1 MKKIIYTVLMG
12 LTIMIVAYSCKESQI
27 DDLDLPPAASRS
39 ITGEGIVVGNVS
51 IDNQFVKVPLKI
63 SLSGAAEEA
72 FQVGLTLNNDTVT
85 QLINNGGLTNAVLM
99 PSAAVE
105 YPNVINVSY
114 GTDNAEG
121 IAIVRRSVLERY
133 FGKKV
138 VFALKLSAPGKGN
151 KIANGKSNILVI
163 INTEELLKSTD
174 IHFLNFQGGGTY
186 NVAYQGNY
194 IVGPAGVTIP
204 LIISLD
210 NSPSTAFNVKIKDN
224 VDTVATLVS
233 NGTLPANTIHLAAK
247 DFTIDTLVRF
257 NTGAT
262 SATVRLSIPWPVFDA
277 NIVANKKFAFALS
290 LSDNTNH
297 VIHPT
302 KGKVIVVIDPNVN
315 LDNNSPIIGNGTG
328 LIAKYYTNTQLA
340 PDDGREPF
348 ATRVDGTIEFS
359 GDGWPN
365 NVKNTAG
372 TSLSRDNFA
381 TKWVGEFLAPVRGDY
396 IFYQTRWDDGS
407 RLFINGKAIIDDY
420 TTQWDK
426 PERKATIRLER
437 GIRYKIEA
445 HHRENVGGQ
454 QAYLEYEVPS
464 AGITGKR
471 AVPRTQLFP
480 TP

>member
-1 MKKIIYTVLMG
+1 MKKIIYTLLIG
-12 LTIMIVAYSCKESQI
+12 FIIIIGAYSCKESQI
-27 DDLDLPPAASRS
+27 EDLKLPDPAGKS
-39 ITGEGIVVGNVS
+39 ITGEGIVVGNVTM
-51 IDNQFVKVPLKI
+51 DNQFVKVPFKI
-63 SLSGAAEEA
+63 SLSGMAEEA

-105 YPNVINVSY
+105 YPNVINVAY

-133 FGKKV
+133 LGKKV

-151 KIANGKSNILVI
+151 KIASGKSTILVV
-163 INTEELLKSTD
+163 INTSDLLKQSDVHYLT
-174 IHFLNFQGGGTY
+174 FQGGGIYTVVQGP
-186 NVAYQGNY
+186 NYQ
-194 IVGPAGVTIP
+194 VGPAGVTIP

-210 NSPSTAFNVKIKDN
+210 NAPTTAFNVKIKDN
-224 VDTVATLVS
+224 IDTIATLLS
-233 NGTLPANTIHLAAK
+233 AGTLINAIHLAAK
-247 DFTIDTLVRF
+247 DFTLDTLVRF
-257 NTGAT
+257 NTGAS

-302 KGKVIVVIDPNVN
+302 KGKVIVVVDPSVN

-328 LIAKYYTNTQLA
+328 LIAKYYTDTQLA
-340 PDDGREPF
+340 PDDGRAPTTTRIDAEINF
-348 ATRVDGTIEFS
+348 A
-359 GDGWPN
+359 GDDWP
-365 NVKNTAG
+365 KNAG
-372 TSLSRDNFA
+372 VSFDNFA
-381 TKWVGEFLAPVRGDY
+381 SRWSGEFLAPVRGDY
-396 IFYQTRWDDGS
+396 IFYQTTWDDGS

-420 TTQWDK
+420 TTQWSQ
-426 PERKATIRLER
+426 PGRKATIRLER
-437 GIRYKIEA
+437 GIKYRIEV

-454 QAYLEYEVPS
+454 EAKLEYEVPS

-471 AVPRTQLFP
+471 VIPKTQLFP

>member
-1 MKKIIYTVLMG
+1 MKKIIYSLLMG
-12 LTIMIVAYSCKESQI
+12 LTIIVGAYSCKESQI
-27 DDLDLPPAASRS
+27 EDLKIPDPAGKS
-39 ITGEGIVVGNVS
+39 ITGEGIVVGNVTM
-51 IDNQFVKVPLKI
+51 DNQFVKVPFKI
-63 SLSGAAEEA
+63 SLSGMAEEA

-85 QLINNGGLTNAVLM
+85 QLIGNGGLTNAILM

-105 YPNVINVSY
+105 YPNVINVAF

-133 FGKKV
+133 LGKKV

-151 KIANGKSNILVI
+151 KIANGKSTILVV
-163 INTEELLKSTD
+163 INTSDLLKQSDVHYLT
-174 IHFLNFQGGGTY
+174 FQGGGTY
-186 NVAYQGNY
+186 TVVQGPNYQ
-194 IVGPAGVTIP
+194 VGPAGVTIP

-210 NSPSTAFNVKIKDN
+210 NAPTTAFNVKVRDN
-224 VDTVATLVS
+224 IDTIATLLS
-233 NGTLPANTIHLAAK
+233 AGTLTNAIHLAAK

-257 NTGAT
+257 NTGAS

-297 VIHPT
+297 VIHPI
-302 KGKVIVVIDPNVN
+302 KGKVIVVIDPSVN

-359 GDGWPN
+359 GDGWPD
-365 NVKNTAG
+365 NVKNTSG
-372 TSLSRDNFA
+372 TALSRDNFA
-381 TKWVGEFLAPVRGDY
+381 TKWSGEFLAPVRGDY
-396 IFYQTRWDDGS
+396 VFYQTRWDDGS
-407 RLFINGKAIIDDY
+407 RLYINGKAIIDDY

-437 GIRYKIEA
+437 GIRYRIEA

-471 AVPRTQLFP
+471 AIPRTQLFP

>member
-1 MKKIIYTVLMG
+1 MKKIIYTLIIG
-12 LTIMIVAYSCKESQI
+12 LTIMIGAYSCKESQI
-27 DDLDLPPAASRS
+27 EDLKLPDPAGKS
-39 ITGEGIVVGNVS
+39 ITGEGIVVGNVTM
-51 IDNQFVKVPLKI
+51 DNQFVKVPFKI
-63 SLSGAAEEA
+63 SLSGMAEEA

-105 YPNVINVSY
+105 YPNVINVAF

-133 FGKKV
+133 LGKKV

-151 KIANGKSNILVI
+151 KIANGKSTILVI
-163 INTEELLKSTD
+163 INTADLLKQSD
-174 IHFLNFQGGGTY
+174 IHYLTFQGGGTY
-186 NVAYQGNY
+186 TVMQGPNYQ
-194 IVGPAGVTIP
+194 VGPAGVTIP
-204 LIISLD
+204 LIVSLD
-210 NSPSTAFNVKIKDN
+210 NAPTTAFNVKVRDN
-224 VDTVATLVS
+224 IDTIATLLS
-233 NGTLPANTIHLAAK
+233 AGTLTNAIHLAAK
-247 DFTIDTLVRF
+247 DFTLDTLVRF
-257 NTGAT
+257 NTGAS

-277 NIVANKKFAFALS
+277 NIVANKKFVFALS

-302 KGKVIVVIDPNVN
+302 KGKVIVVIDPSVN

-359 GDGWPN
+359 GDGWPD

-372 TSLSRDNFA
+372 ASLSRDNFA
-381 TKWVGEFLAPVRGDY
+381 TKWSGEFLAPVRGDY

-407 RLFINGKAIIDDY
+407 RLYINGKAIIDDY

-437 GIRYKIEA
+437 GIKYRIEA

-471 AVPRTQLFP
+471 AIPRTQLFP

>member
-1 MKKIIYTVLMG
+1 MKKIIYSLLMA
-12 LTIMIVAYSCKESQI
+12 LTIIVGAYSCKESQI
-27 DDLDLPPAASRS
+27 EDLKIPDPAGKS
-39 ITGEGIVVGNVS
+39 ITGEGIVVGNVTM
-51 IDNQFVKVPLKI
+51 DNQFVKVPFKI
-63 SLSGAAEEA
+63 SLSGMAEEA

-85 QLINNGGLTNAVLM
+85 QLIGNGGLTNAILM

-105 YPNVINVSY
+105 YPNVINVAY

-133 FGKKV
+133 LGKKV

-151 KIANGKSNILVI
+151 KIANGKSTILVV
-163 INTEELLKSTD
+163 INTSDLLKQSDVHYLT
-174 IHFLNFQGGGTY
+174 FQGGGTY
-186 NVAYQGNY
+186 TVVQGPNYQ
-194 IVGPAGVTIP
+194 VGPAGVTIP

-210 NSPSTAFNVKIKDN
+210 NAPTTAFNVKVKDN
-224 VDTVATLVS
+224 IDTIATLLS
-233 NGTLPANTIHLAAK
+233 AGTLTNAVHLAAK
-247 DFTIDTLVRF
+247 DFTLDTLVRF
-257 NTGAT
+257 NTGAS

-302 KGKVIVVIDPNVN
+302 KGKVIVVIEPSVN

-359 GDGWPN
+359 GDGWPD
-365 NVKNTAG
+365 NVKNTSG
-372 TSLSRDNFA
+372 TALSRDNFA
-381 TKWVGEFLAPVRGDY
+381 TKWSGEFLAPVRGDY

-407 RLFINGKAIIDDY
+407 RLYINGKAIIDDY

-437 GIRYKIEA
+437 GIRYRIEA

-471 AVPRTQLFP
+471 AIPRTQLFP

>member
-1 MKKIIYTVLMG
+1 MKKIIYSLLIG
-12 LTIMIVAYSCKESQI
+12 FTIIVGAYSCKESQI
-27 DDLDLPPAASRS
+27 EDLKIPDPAGKS
-39 ITGEGIVVGNVS
+39 ITGEGIVVGNVTM
-51 IDNQFVKVPLKI
+51 DNQFVKVPFKI
-63 SLSGAAEEA
+63 SLSGMAEEA

-85 QLINNGGLTNAVLM
+85 QLIGNGGLTNAILM

-105 YPNVINVSY
+105 YPNVINVAY

-121 IAIVRRSVLERY
+121 VAIVRRSVLERY
-133 FGKKV
+133 LGKKV

-151 KIANGKSNILVI
+151 KIANGKSTILVI
-163 INTEELLKSTD
+163 INTSDLLKQSD
-174 IHFLNFQGGGTY
+174 VHFLTFQGGGTY
-186 NVAYQGNY
+186 TVVQGPNYQ
-194 IVGPAGVTIP
+194 VGPAGVTIP

-210 NSPSTAFNVKIKDN
+210 NAPTTAFNVKVKDN
-224 VDTVATLVS
+224 IDTIATLLS
-233 NGTLPANTIHLAAK
+233 AGTLTNAVHLAAK
-247 DFTIDTLVRF
+247 DFSLDTLIRF
-257 NTGAT
+257 NTGAS

-302 KGKVIVVIDPNVN
+302 KGKVIVVVDPSVN

-348 ATRVDGTIEFS
+348 ATRIDGTIEFS
-359 GDGWPN
+359 GDGWPD

-372 TSLSRDNFA
+372 ASLSRDNFA
-381 TKWVGEFLAPVRGDY
+381 TKWSGEFLAPVRGDY

-407 RLFINGKAIIDDY
+407 RLYINGKAVIDDY

-426 PERKATIRLER
+426 PERKATVRLER
-437 GIRYKIEA
+437 GIKYRIEA

-471 AVPRTQLFP
+471 AIPRTQLFP

>member
-1 MKKIIYTVLMG
+1 MKKIIYSVLIG
-12 LTIMIVAYSCKESQI
+12 LTIMIGAYSCKESQVE
-27 DDLDLPPAASRS
+27 DLKLPDNASSS
-39 ITGEGIVVGNVS
+39 ITGEGIVVGNVT
-51 IDNQFVKVPLKI
+51 IDNQFVRVPFKI
-63 SLSGAAEEA
+63 SLSTAAQEA

-85 QLINNGGLTNAVLM
+85 QLINNGSLTNAVLM
-99 PSAAVE
+99 PSTAVE
-105 YPNVINVSY
+105 YPTVINVAF

-121 IAIVRRSVLERY
+121 VAIVRKATLERY
-133 FGKKV
+133 YGKKV
-138 VFALKLSAPGKGN
+138 VFALKLATPGKGN
-151 KIANGKSNILVI
+151 KVVNGRSNILVI
-163 INTEELLKSTD
+163 INPNELFKATD
-174 IHFLNFQGGGTY
+174 IHYLTFQGGGTY
-186 NVAYQGNY
+186 NVTQGPNYQ
-194 IVGPAGVTIP
+194 VGPAGVTIP
-204 LIISLD
+204 LIINLE
-210 NSPSTAFNVKIKDN
+210 NAPSTAFNVKIKDN
-224 VDTVATLVS
+224 ADTIATLIS
-233 NGTLPANTIHLAAK
+233 AGTLTNVVHLAAK
-247 DFTIDTLVRF
+247 DFTLDTLVRF

-262 SATVRLSIPWPVFDA
+262 FATVRLSIPWPVFDA

-290 LSDNTNH
+290 LYDNTNH

-302 KGKVIVVIDPNVN
+302 KGKVIVLVDPNVN

-348 ATRVDGTIEFS
+348 ATRVDATIEFG
-359 GDGWPN
+359 GDGWPDG
-365 NVKNTAG
+365 VKNTAG
-372 TSLSRDNFA
+372 ASLSRDNFA
-381 TKWVGEFLAPVRGDY
+381 TKWTGEFLAPVRGDY

-471 AVPRTQLFP
+471 AVPKAQLFP

>member
-1 MKKIIYTVLMG
+1 MKKIIYTLLIG
-12 LTIMIVAYSCKESQI
+12 LTIIVGAYSCKESQI
-27 DDLDLPPAASRS
+27 EDLKLPDPAGKS
-39 ITGEGIVVGNVS
+39 ITGEGIVVGNVTM
-51 IDNQFVKVPLKI
+51 DNQFVKVPFKI
-63 SLSGAAEEA
+63 SLSGMAEEA

-105 YPNVINVSY
+105 YPNVINVTY

-133 FGKKV
+133 LGKKV

-151 KIANGKSNILVI
+151 KIASGKSTILVI
-163 INTEELLKSTD
+163 INTSDLLKQSD
-174 IHFLNFQGGGTY
+174 IHYLTFQGGGTY
-186 NVAYQGNY
+186 TVVQGPNYQ
-194 IVGPAGVTIP
+194 VGPAGVTIP

-210 NSPSTAFNVKIKDN
+210 NAPTTAFNVKIKDN
-224 VDTVATLVS
+224 VDTIATLLS
-233 NGTLPANTIHLAAK
+233 AGTLTNAIHLAAK
-247 DFTIDTLVRF
+247 DFTLDTLVRF
-257 NTGAT
+257 NTGAS

-302 KGKVIVVIDPNVN
+302 KGKVIVVVDPSVN

-348 ATRVDGTIEFS
+348 ATRIDGTIEFS
-359 GDGWPN
+359 GDGWPD

-372 TSLSRDNFA
+372 VSLSRDNFA
-381 TKWVGEFLAPVRGDY
+381 SKWSGEFLAPVRGDY

-407 RLFINGKAIIDDY
+407 RLYINGKAIIDDY

-437 GIRYKIEA
+437 GIKYRIEA

-471 AVPRTQLFP
+471 AIPRTQLFP

>member
-1 MKKIIYTVLMG
+1 MKKIIYSVLIG
-12 LTIMIVAYSCKESQI
+12 LTIIIGAYSCKESQVE
-27 DDLDLPPAASRS
+27 DLKLPDPAGKS
-39 ITGEGIVVGNVS
+39 ITGEGIVVGNVT
-51 IDNQFVKVPLKI
+51 IDNQFVKVPFKI
-63 SLSGAAEEA
+63 SLSGMAEEA

-85 QLINNGGLTNAVLM
+85 QLIGNGGLTNAVLM

-105 YPNVINVSY
+105 YPTVINVAY

-121 IAIVRRSVLERY
+121 IAIVRRATLERY
-133 FGKKV
+133 LGKKV

-151 KIANGKSNILVI
+151 KIANGKSTILVV
-163 INTEELLKSTD
+163 INTSELLKVSD
-174 IHFLNFQGGGTY
+174 VHYLSLQGGGTY
-186 NVAYQGNY
+186 NVVFQGNY

-210 NSPSTAFNVKIKDN
+210 NAPSTAFNVKIRDN
-224 VDTVATLVS
+224 VDTIATLVS
-233 NGTLPANTIHLAAK
+233 NGTLPANAIHLAAK

-257 NTGAT
+257 NTGAS
-262 SATVRLSIPWPVFDA
+262 SATVRVSIPWPVFDA

-340 PDDGREPF
+340 PDDGRAPF
-348 ATRVDGTIEFS
+348 ATRIDENINFAGDDWPDKVKSVDGI
-359 GDGWPN
+359 
-365 NVKNTAG
+365 
-372 TSLSRDNFA
+372 SLSKDNFA
-381 TKWVGEFLAPVRGDY
+381 SRWSGEFLASVRGDY
-396 IFYQTRWDDGS
+396 IFYQTTWDDGS

-420 TTQWDK
+420 TTSWSQ
-426 PERKATIRLER
+426 PGRKATIRLER
-437 GIRYKIEA
+437 GIKYRIEV

-454 QAYLEYEVPS
+454 EAKLEYEVPS
-464 AGITGKR
+464 AGINGKR
-471 AVPRTQLFP
+471 PVERTQLFP

>member
-1 MKKIIYTVLMG
+1 MKKIIYTLLIG
-12 LTIMIVAYSCKESQI
+12 FTIIVGAYSCKESQI
-27 DDLDLPPAASRS
+27 EDLKIPDPAGKS
-39 ITGEGIVVGNVS
+39 ITGEGIVVGNVTM
-51 IDNQFVKVPLKI
+51 DNQFVKVPFKI
-63 SLSGAAEEA
+63 SLSGMAEEA

-85 QLINNGGLTNAVLM
+85 QLIGNGGLTNAILM

-105 YPNVINVSY
+105 YPNVINVAY

-121 IAIVRRSVLERY
+121 VAIVRRSVLERY
-133 FGKKV
+133 LGKKV

-151 KIANGKSNILVI
+151 KIANGKSTILVI
-163 INTEELLKSTD
+163 INTSDLLKQSD
-174 IHFLNFQGGGTY
+174 VHFLTFQGGGTY
-186 NVAYQGNY
+186 TVMQGPNYQ
-194 IVGPAGVTIP
+194 VGPAGVTIP
-204 LIISLD
+204 LIISLE
-210 NSPSTAFNVKIKDN
+210 NAPTTAFNVKVKDN
-224 VDTVATLVS
+224 IDTIATLLS
-233 NGTLPANTIHLAAK
+233 AGTLTNAVHLAAK
-247 DFTIDTLVRF
+247 DFTLDTLVRF
-257 NTGAT
+257 NTGAS

-302 KGKVIVVIDPNVN
+302 KGKVIVVIDPSVN

-359 GDGWPN
+359 GDGWPD
-365 NVKNTAG
+365 NVKNTSG

-381 TKWVGEFLAPVRGDY
+381 TKWSGEFLAPVRGDY

-407 RLFINGKAIIDDY
+407 RLYINGKAVIDDY

-426 PERKATIRLER
+426 PERKATVRLER
-437 GIRYKIEA
+437 GIKYRIEA

-471 AVPRTQLFP
+471 AIPRTQLFP

>member
-1 MKKIIYTVLMG
+1 MKKIIYSLLMG
-12 LTIMIVAYSCKESQI
+12 FTIIVGAYSCKESQI
-27 DDLDLPPAASRS
+27 EDLKIPDPAGKS
-39 ITGEGIVVGNVS
+39 ITGEGIVVGNVTM
-51 IDNQFVKVPLKI
+51 DNQFVKVPFKI
-63 SLSGAAEEA
+63 SLSGMAEEA

-85 QLINNGGLTNAVLM
+85 QLIGNGGLTNAILM

-105 YPNVINVSY
+105 YPNVINVAY

-121 IAIVRRSVLERY
+121 VAIVRRSVLERY
-133 FGKKV
+133 LGKKV

-151 KIANGKSNILVI
+151 KIANGKSTILVI
-163 INTEELLKSTD
+163 INTSDLLKQSD
-174 IHFLNFQGGGTY
+174 VHFLTFQGGGTY
-186 NVAYQGNY
+186 TVVQGPNYQ
-194 IVGPAGVTIP
+194 VGPAGVTIP

-210 NSPSTAFNVKIKDN
+210 NAPTTAFNVKVKDN
-224 VDTVATLVS
+224 IDTIATLLS
-233 NGTLPANTIHLAAK
+233 AGTLTNAVHLAAK
-247 DFTIDTLVRF
+247 DFSLDTLIRF
-257 NTGAT
+257 NTGAS

-302 KGKVIVVIDPNVN
+302 KGKVIVVVDPSVN

-348 ATRVDGTIEFS
+348 ATRIDGTIEFS
-359 GDGWPN
+359 GDGWPD

-372 TSLSRDNFA
+372 ASLSRDNFA
-381 TKWVGEFLAPVRGDY
+381 TKWSGEFLAPVRGDY

-407 RLFINGKAIIDDY
+407 RLYINGKAVIDDY

-426 PERKATIRLER
+426 PERKATVRLER
-437 GIRYKIEA
+437 GIKYRIEA

-471 AVPRTQLFP
+471 AIPRTQLFP

>member
-1 MKKIIYTVLMG
+1 MKKIIYALLIG
-12 LTIMIVAYSCKESQI
+12 LTIIVGAYSCKESQI
-27 DDLDLPPAASRS
+27 EDLKLPDPAGKS
-39 ITGEGIVVGNVS
+39 ITGEGIVVGNVTM
-51 IDNQFVKVPLKI
+51 DNQFVKVPFKI
-63 SLSGAAEEA
+63 SLSGIAEEA

-105 YPNVINVSY
+105 YPNVINVTY

-121 IAIVRRSVLERY
+121 VAIVRRSVLERY
-133 FGKKV
+133 LGKKV

-151 KIANGKSNILVI
+151 KIASGKSTILVI
-163 INTEELLKSTD
+163 INTSDLLKQSDVHYLT
-174 IHFLNFQGGGTY
+174 FQGGGTY
-186 NVAYQGNY
+186 TVTQGPNYQ
-194 IVGPAGVTIP
+194 VGPAGVTIP

-210 NSPSTAFNVKIKDN
+210 NAPTTAFNVKIKDN
-224 VDTVATLVS
+224 IDTIASLLS
-233 NGTLPANTIHLAAK
+233 AGTLINAVHLAAK
-247 DFTIDTLVRF
+247 DFTLDTLVRF
-257 NTGAT
+257 NTGA
-262 SATVRLSIPWPVFDA
+262 SNAIVRLSIPWPVFDA

-302 KGKVIVVIDPNVN
+302 KGKVIVVVDPSVN

-348 ATRVDGTIEFS
+348 ATRIDGTIEFS
-359 GDGWPN
+359 GDGWPD

-372 TSLSRDNFA
+372 VSLSRDNFA
-381 TKWVGEFLAPVRGDY
+381 SKWSGEFLAPVRGDY

-407 RLFINGKAIIDDY
+407 RLYINGKAIIDDY

-437 GIRYKIEA
+437 GIKYRIEA

-471 AVPRTQLFP
+471 AIPRTQLFP

>member
-1 MKKIIYTVLMG
+1 MKKIIYSLLMG
-12 LTIMIVAYSCKESQI
+12 LTIIVGAYSCKESQI
-27 DDLDLPPAASRS
+27 EDLKIPDPAGKS
-39 ITGEGIVVGNVS
+39 ITGEGIVVGNVTM
-51 IDNQFVKVPLKI
+51 DNQFVKVPFKI
-63 SLSGAAEEA
+63 SLSGMAEEA

-85 QLINNGGLTNAVLM
+85 QLIGNGGLTNAILM

-105 YPNVINVSY
+105 YPNVINVAY

-133 FGKKV
+133 LGKKV

-151 KIANGKSNILVI
+151 KIANGKSTILVV
-163 INTEELLKSTD
+163 INTSDLLKQSDVHYLT
-174 IHFLNFQGGGTY
+174 FQGGGTY
-186 NVAYQGNY
+186 TVVQGPNYQ
-194 IVGPAGVTIP
+194 VGPAGVTIP

-210 NSPSTAFNVKIKDN
+210 NAPTTAFNVKVKDN
-224 VDTVATLVS
+224 IDTIATLLS
-233 NGTLPANTIHLAAK
+233 AGTLTNAVHLAAK
-247 DFTIDTLVRF
+247 DFTLDTLVRF
-257 NTGAT
+257 NTGAS

-302 KGKVIVVIDPNVN
+302 KGKVIVVIEPSVN

-359 GDGWPN
+359 GDGWPD
-365 NVKNTAG
+365 NVKNTSG
-372 TSLSRDNFA
+372 TALSRDNFA
-381 TKWVGEFLAPVRGDY
+381 TKWSGEFLAPVRGDY

-407 RLFINGKAIIDDY
+407 RLYINGKAIIDDY

-437 GIRYKIEA
+437 GIRYRIEA

-471 AVPRTQLFP
+471 AIPRTQLFP

>member
-1 MKKIIYTVLMG
+1 MKKIIYSLLIG
-12 LTIMIVAYSCKESQI
+12 FTIIVGAYSCKESQI
-27 DDLDLPPAASRS
+27 EDLKIPDPAGKS
-39 ITGEGIVVGNVS
+39 ITGEGIVVGNVTM
-51 IDNQFVKVPLKI
+51 DNQFVKVPFKI
-63 SLSGAAEEA
+63 SLSGMAEEA

-85 QLINNGGLTNAVLM
+85 QLIGNGGLTNAILM

-105 YPNVINVSY
+105 YPNVINVAY

-121 IAIVRRSVLERY
+121 VAIVRRSVLERY
-133 FGKKV
+133 LGKKV

-151 KIANGKSNILVI
+151 KIANGKSTILVI
-163 INTEELLKSTD
+163 INTSDLLKQSD
-174 IHFLNFQGGGTY
+174 VHFLTFQGGGTY
-186 NVAYQGNY
+186 TVMQGPNYQ
-194 IVGPAGVTIP
+194 VGPAGVTIP

-210 NSPSTAFNVKIKDN
+210 NAPTTAFNVKVKDN
-224 VDTVATLVS
+224 IDTIATLLS
-233 NGTLPANTIHLAAK
+233 AGTLTNAVHLAAK
-247 DFTIDTLVRF
+247 DFSLDTLIRF
-257 NTGAT
+257 NTGAS
-262 SATVRLSIPWPVFDA
+262 SATARLSIPWPVFDA

-302 KGKVIVVIDPNVN
+302 KGKVIVVVDPSVN

-348 ATRVDGTIEFS
+348 ATRIDGTIEFS
-359 GDGWPN
+359 GDGWPD

-372 TSLSRDNFA
+372 ASLSRDNFA
-381 TKWVGEFLAPVRGDY
+381 TKWSGEFLAPVRGDY

-407 RLFINGKAIIDDY
+407 RLYINGKAVIDDY

-426 PERKATIRLER
+426 PERKATVRLER
-437 GIRYKIEA
+437 GIKYRIEA

-471 AVPRTQLFP
+471 AIPRTQLFP

>member
-1 MKKIIYTVLMG
+1 MKKIIYSLLMA
-12 LTIMIVAYSCKESQI
+12 LTIIVGAYSCKESQI
-27 DDLDLPPAASRS
+27 EDLKIPDPAGKS
-39 ITGEGIVVGNVS
+39 ITGEGIVVGNVTM
-51 IDNQFVKVPLKI
+51 DNQFVKVPFKI
-63 SLSGAAEEA
+63 SLSGMAEEA

-85 QLINNGGLTNAVLM
+85 QLIGNGGLTNAILM

-105 YPNVINVSY
+105 YPNVINVAY

-133 FGKKV
+133 LGKKV

-151 KIANGKSNILVI
+151 KIANGKSTILVV
-163 INTEELLKSTD
+163 INTSDLLKQSDVHYLT
-174 IHFLNFQGGGTY
+174 FQGGGTY
-186 NVAYQGNY
+186 TVVQGPNYQ
-194 IVGPAGVTIP
+194 VGPAGVTIP

-210 NSPSTAFNVKIKDN
+210 NAPTTAFNVKVKDN
-224 VDTVATLVS
+224 IDTIATLLS
-233 NGTLPANTIHLAAK
+233 AGTLTNAVHLAAK

-257 NTGAT
+257 NTGAS

-302 KGKVIVVIDPNVN
+302 KGKVIVVIEPSVN

-359 GDGWPN
+359 GDGWPD
-365 NVKNTAG
+365 NVKNTSG
-372 TSLSRDNFA
+372 TALSRDNFA
-381 TKWVGEFLAPVRGDY
+381 TKWSGEFLAPVRGDY

-407 RLFINGKAIIDDY
+407 RLYINGKAIIDDY

-437 GIRYKIEA
+437 GIRYRIEA

-471 AVPRTQLFP
+471 AIPRTQLFP

>member
-1 MKKIIYTVLMG
+1 MKKIIYALLIG
-12 LTIMIVAYSCKESQI
+12 LTIIVGAYSCKESQI
-27 DDLDLPPAASRS
+27 EDLKLPDPAGKS
-39 ITGEGIVVGNVS
+39 ITGEGIVVGNVTM
-51 IDNQFVKVPLKI
+51 DNQFVKVPFKI
-63 SLSGAAEEA
+63 SLSGIAEEA

-105 YPNVINVSY
+105 YPNVINVTY

-121 IAIVRRSVLERY
+121 VAIVRRSVLERY
-133 FGKKV
+133 LGKKV

-151 KIANGKSNILVI
+151 KIASGKSTILVI
-163 INTEELLKSTD
+163 INTSDLLKQSDVHYLT
-174 IHFLNFQGGGTY
+174 FQGGGTY
-186 NVAYQGNY
+186 TVTQGPNYQ
-194 IVGPAGVTIP
+194 VGPAGVTIP

-210 NSPSTAFNVKIKDN
+210 NAPTTAFNVKIKDN
-224 VDTVATLVS
+224 IDTIATLLS
-233 NGTLPANTIHLAAK
+233 AGTLINAVHLAAK
-247 DFTIDTLVRF
+247 DFTLDTLVRF
-257 NTGAT
+257 NTGA
-262 SATVRLSIPWPVFDA
+262 SNAIVRLSIPWPVFDA

-302 KGKVIVVIDPNVN
+302 KGKVIVVVDPSVN

-348 ATRVDGTIEFS
+348 ATRIDGTIEFS
-359 GDGWPN
+359 GDGWPD

-372 TSLSRDNFA
+372 VSLSRDNFA
-381 TKWVGEFLAPVRGDY
+381 SKWSGEFLAPVRGDY

-407 RLFINGKAIIDDY
+407 RLYINGKAIIDDY

-437 GIRYKIEA
+437 GIKYRIEA

-471 AVPRTQLFP
+471 AIPRTQLFP

>member
-1 MKKIIYTVLMG
+1 MKKIIYSLLMG
-12 LTIMIVAYSCKESQI
+12 FTIIVGAYSCKESQI
-27 DDLDLPPAASRS
+27 EDLKIPDPAGKS
-39 ITGEGIVVGNVS
+39 ITGEGIVVGNVTM
-51 IDNQFVKVPLKI
+51 DNQFVKVPFKI
-63 SLSGAAEEA
+63 SLSGMAEEA

-85 QLINNGGLTNAVLM
+85 QLIGNGGLTNAILM

-105 YPNVINVSY
+105 YPNVINVTY

-121 IAIVRRSVLERY
+121 VAIVRRSVLERY
-133 FGKKV
+133 LGKKV

-151 KIANGKSNILVI
+151 KIANGKSTILVI
-163 INTEELLKSTD
+163 INTSDLLKQSD
-174 IHFLNFQGGGTY
+174 VHFLTFQGGGTY
-186 NVAYQGNY
+186 TVTQGPNYQ
-194 IVGPAGVTIP
+194 VGPAGVTIP

-210 NSPSTAFNVKIKDN
+210 NAPTTAFNVKVKDN
-224 VDTVATLVS
+224 IDTIATLLS
-233 NGTLPANTIHLAAK
+233 AGTLTNAVHLAAK
-247 DFTIDTLVRF
+247 DFSLDTLIRF
-257 NTGAT
+257 NTGAS

-302 KGKVIVVIDPNVN
+302 KGKVIVVVDPSVN

-348 ATRVDGTIEFS
+348 ATRIDGTIEFS
-359 GDGWPN
+359 GDGWPD

-372 TSLSRDNFA
+372 ASLSRDNFA
-381 TKWVGEFLAPVRGDY
+381 TKWSGEFLAPVRGDY

-407 RLFINGKAIIDDY
+407 RLYINGKAVIDDY

-426 PERKATIRLER
+426 PERKATVRLER
-437 GIRYKIEA
+437 GIKYRIEA

-471 AVPRTQLFP
+471 AIPKTQLFP

>member
-1 MKKIIYTVLMG
+1 MKKIIYTLLIG
-12 LTIMIVAYSCKESQI
+12 FTIIVGAYSCKESQI
-27 DDLDLPPAASRS
+27 EDLKIPDPAGKS
-39 ITGEGIVVGNVS
+39 ITGEGIVVGNVTM
-51 IDNQFVKVPLKI
+51 DNQFVKVPFKI
-63 SLSGAAEEA
+63 SLSGMAEEA
-72 FQVGLTLNNDTVT
+72 FQVGLTLNNETVT
-85 QLINNGGLTNAVLM
+85 QLIGNGGLTNAILM

-105 YPNVINVSY
+105 YPNVINVAY

-121 IAIVRRSVLERY
+121 VAIVRRSVLERY
-133 FGKKV
+133 LGKKV

-151 KIANGKSNILVI
+151 KIANGKSTILVI
-163 INTEELLKSTD
+163 INTSDLLKQSD
-174 IHFLNFQGGGTY
+174 VHFLTFQGGGTY
-186 NVAYQGNY
+186 TVMQGPNYQ
-194 IVGPAGVTIP
+194 VGPAGVTIP
-204 LIISLD
+204 LIISLE
-210 NSPSTAFNVKIKDN
+210 NAPTTAFNVKVKDN
-224 VDTVATLVS
+224 IDTIATLLS
-233 NGTLPANTIHLAAK
+233 AGTLTNAVHLAAK
-247 DFTIDTLVRF
+247 DFTLDTLVRF
-257 NTGAT
+257 NTGAS

-302 KGKVIVVIDPNVN
+302 KGKVIVVIDPSVN

-359 GDGWPN
+359 GDGWPD
-365 NVKNTAG
+365 NVKNTSG

-381 TKWVGEFLAPVRGDY
+381 TKWSGEFLAPVRGDY

-407 RLFINGKAIIDDY
+407 RLYINGKAVIDDY

-426 PERKATIRLER
+426 PERKATVRLER
-437 GIRYKIEA
+437 GIKYRIEA

-471 AVPRTQLFP
+471 AIPRTQLFP